1 MVGLVSPLG
10 WIHYS
15 PYLCSLN
22 ILPGDTYPMCPA
34 KEVVCKRLKCLRWQ
48 IAQQL
53 WPLLLLPY
61 ATGSL
66 FQILCALLG
75 EHVPMSASL
84 TPSSVLLNTGLS
96 ESLWEPAREWKC
108 ASSPEAWSA
117 EHQKPLHSML
127 LWNVYD
133 VICNS
138 VRYFWNGKKI
148 KICTNHISLDE

>member
-66 FQILCALLG
+66 FQILCALSG
-75 EHVPMSASL
+75 EHVPVSASL

-96 ESLWEPAREWKC
+96 ESLWEPARELNV
-108 ASSPEAWSA
+108 PH
-117 EHQKPLHSML
+117 HQRHDQLNTRNLYIPCFFEMFMMSYAILT
-127 LWNVYD
+127 D
-133 VICNS
+133 
-138 VRYFWNGKKI
+138 
-148 KICTNHISLDE
+148 ISEMARK